1 MCPLNNH
8 QGSDWFS
15 SAKIMDHPHTDSI
28 VWFHYKYLPVP
39 VYRISSE
46 LKNQTINV
54 DSTNLYLS

>member
-1 MCPLNNH
+1 MCPLKNH

-15 SAKIMDHPHTDSI
+15 SAKIMDHPHTDSTI
-28 VWFHYKYLPVP
+28 GFHYKYLAVP